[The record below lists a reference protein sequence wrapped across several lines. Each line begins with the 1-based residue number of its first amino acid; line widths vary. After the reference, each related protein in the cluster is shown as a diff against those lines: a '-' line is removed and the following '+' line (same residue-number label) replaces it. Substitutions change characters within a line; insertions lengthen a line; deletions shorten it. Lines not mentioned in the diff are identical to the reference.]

1 MTRVLLVEDDE
12 AIRRMVVTA
21 LTHAGYEVVPAEYGE
36 EGLAAWARDPAD
48 VVVLDIR
55 LPGRDGLDVCRTIRA
70 TSTVP
75 IMMLTARVQ
84 EEDVVHGLEIGAD
97 DYLTK
102 PFSVRELLARVGAL
116 ARRSSGKPK
125 NLITV
130 GDLAIEVERH
140 VVTVSGAPVELTPTE
155 FRLLCTLAK
164 SVGQVV
170 SPKALLREAQDYE
183 CDDREAQDIVK
194 VHIRHLRHKIE
205 PDPES
210 PAYIVN
216 VRGFGYRMEAPPS
229 RQPSAPAGT

>member
-21 LTHAGYEVVPAEYGE
+21 LSHAGYDVIQAESGE
-36 EGLAAWARDPAD
+36 DGLVEFARNPPD
-48 VVVLDIR
+48 VIVLDIR
-55 LPGRDGLDVCRTIRA
+55 LPGRDGLDVCRTIRV
-70 TSTVP
+70 TSAVP

-102 PFSVRELLARVGAL
+102 PFSVRELLARVNAL
-116 ARRSSGKPK
+116 ARRSTSKPK
-125 NLITV
+125 TLISV
-130 GDLAIEVERH
+130 GPLAIDVERH
-140 VVTVSGAPVELTPTE
+140 TVSVAGSPIDLTPTE
-155 FRLLCTLAK
+155 FRILCVLGK

-170 SPKALLREAQDYE
+170 SPKALLREAQDYD

-194 VHIRHLRHKIE
+194 VHIRHLRYKIE

-210 PAYIVN
+210 PVYIVN
-216 VRGFGYRMEAPPS
+216 VRGFGYRMEAPQTDLPATS
-229 RQPSAPAGT
+229 AGT

>member
-21 LTHAGYEVVPAEYGE
+21 LSHAGYDVVQAESGE
-36 EGLAAWARDPAD
+36 QGLAEFARDPAD
-48 VVVLDIR
+48 VIVLDIR

-125 NLITV
+125 TIIAV
-130 GDLAIEVERH
+130 GDLTVDVERH
-140 VVTVSGAPVELTPTE
+140 VVSVAGSQIDLTPTE
-155 FRLLCTLAK
+155 FRILCVLAR

-205 PDPES
+205 PDPDS
-210 PAYIVN
+210 PVYIVN
-216 VRGFGYRMEAPPS
+216 VRGFGYRMEAPPPTMS
-229 RQPSAPAGT
+229 STSAGM